1 MYDVYYNGKIIK
13 SYDNLQDAVMFMQ
26 AFSIITGIYQFENEE
41 DLVIKER
48 TDE

>member
-13 SYDNLQDAVMFMQ
+13 SYDNLQDAVSFMQ
-26 AFSIITGIYQFENEE
+26 TLSIVMGIYQFENEE

-48 TDE
+48 IDE